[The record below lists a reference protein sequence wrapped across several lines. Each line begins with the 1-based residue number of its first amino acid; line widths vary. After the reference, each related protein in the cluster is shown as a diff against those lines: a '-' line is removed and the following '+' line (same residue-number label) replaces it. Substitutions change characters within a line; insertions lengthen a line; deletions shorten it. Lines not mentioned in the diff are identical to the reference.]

1 MKKCDCGP
9 NYIDVYFSRVSHR
22 GENIAEIA
30 QNTGER
36 SFESWLAS
44 SVHTVLDLSVERGIY
59 FSGIILTDK
68 DKEQQKIM
76 YLNVA
81 NDIPIVVGDI
91 VNWNNQGQLGKWII
105 FKKEEKVNGTYQTF
119 SIVKCNYLMKWID
132 KLGHLQQSWSYFVS
146 SMDSKI
152 KENFRTWNSLIT
164 PQPNKY
170 AEMLIPRREIERAT
184 SFIVEEQS
192 WSVVEYDHTSV
203 PGIMYLSLT
212 EEKVNYIY
220 DDLKENIADTDK
232 RAVYEISQPE
242 ETQSFKIGD
251 IVNPIF
257 TITKNGKPIDLEVI
271 YIPKDKK
278 IIKFVDGK
286 LIAQKAGSTLIVI
299 QLKDFPQIYQSIKI
313 NVCEDEKSSFYA
325 YIKGDSIIRLGR
337 QAEYEF
343 ICNAYVKE
351 GINFSIDDLSLAT
364 VLRSFED
371 TCVVRANANNNLGKV
386 ILKAEYNG
394 ITYTKDI
401 KIVPLWGGKT

>member
-1 MKKCDCGP
+1 MKKCDCSP
-9 NYIDVYFSRVSHR
+9 IYIDVYFSRVTHR

-36 SFESWLAS
+36 SFESWLENS
-44 SVHTVLDLSVERGIY
+44 THSVLDLSVERGIY

-68 DKEQQKIM
+68 DKEQQKVM

-132 KLGHLQQSWSYFVS
+132 KLGHLQQCWSYFVS

-170 AEMLIPRREIERAT
+170 AEMLLPKKDIERAT
-184 SFIVEEQS
+184 SFIVEDES

-220 DDLKENIADTDK
+220 DDLENNIADTDK
-232 RAVYEISQPE
+232 RAIYEISQPE
-242 ETQSFKIGD
+242 EIQNFKIGD
-251 IVNPIF
+251 EVNPIF
-257 TITKNGKPIDLEVI
+257 NITKNGKPIDLETI
-271 YIPKDKK
+271 RIPKDKK
-278 IIKFVDGK
+278 IVKFVNGK
-286 LIAQKAGSTLIVI
+286 LIAQKAGETLIVI
-299 QLKDFPQIYQSIKI
+299 QLKDFPEIYQSIKI
-313 NVCEDEKSSFYA
+313 NVGEEPSFYA
-325 YIKGDSIIRLGR
+325 YIKGDSIIKLGR

-343 ICNAYVKE
+343 ICNAYVKDN
-351 GINFSIDDLSLAT
+351 IHFSINDESLAK
-364 VLRSFED
+364 VLRTFED
-371 TCVVRANANNNLGKV
+371 TCVVRANAENRLGKV
-386 ILKAEYNG
+386 VLSAEYNG
-394 ITYTKDI
+394 ITYSKDI
-401 KIVPLWGGKT
+401 KIVPLW

>member
-1 MKKCDCGP
+1 MKKCDCSP
-9 NYIDVYFSRVSHR
+9 SYIDVYFSRVTHR

-36 SFESWLAS
+36 SFESWLENS
-44 SVHTVLDLSVERGIY
+44 THSVLDLSVERGIY

-68 DKEQQKIM
+68 DKEQQKVM

-132 KLGHLQQSWSYFVS
+132 KLGHLQQCWSYFVS

-170 AEMLIPRREIERAT
+170 AEMLLPKKDIERAT
-184 SFIVEEQS
+184 SFIVEDES

-220 DDLKENIADTDK
+220 DDLENNIADTDK
-232 RAVYEISQPE
+232 RAIYEISQPE
-242 ETQSFKIGD
+242 EIQNFKIGD
-251 IVNPIF
+251 EVNPIF
-257 TITKNGKPIDLEVI
+257 NITKNGKPIDLETI
-271 YIPKDKK
+271 RIPKDKK
-278 IIKFVDGK
+278 IIKFVNGK
-286 LIAQKAGSTLIVI
+286 LIAQKAGETLIVI
-299 QLKDFPQIYQSIKI
+299 QLKDFPEIYQSIKI
-313 NVCEDEKSSFYA
+313 NVGEEPSFYA
-325 YIKGDSIIRLGR
+325 YIKGDSIIKLGR

-343 ICNAYVKE
+343 ICNAYVKDN
-351 GINFSIDDLSLAT
+351 IHFSVNDESLAK
-364 VLRSFED
+364 VLRTFED
-371 TCVVRANANNNLGKV
+371 TCVVRANAENRLGKV
-386 ILKAEYNG
+386 VLSAEYNG
-394 ITYTKDI
+394 ITYSKDI
-401 KIVPLWGGKT
+401 KIVPLW

>member
-1 MKKCDCGP
+1 MKKCDCSP
-9 NYIDVYFSRVSHR
+9 SYIDVYFSRVTHR

-36 SFESWLAS
+36 SFESWLENS
-44 SVHTVLDLSVERGIY
+44 THSVLDLSVERGIY

-68 DKEQQKIM
+68 DKEQQKVM

-132 KLGHLQQSWSYFVS
+132 KLGHLQQCWSYFVS

-170 AEMLIPRREIERAT
+170 AEMLLPKKDIERAT
-184 SFIVEEQS
+184 SFIVEDES

-220 DDLKENIADTDK
+220 DDLENNIADTDK
-232 RAVYEISQPE
+232 RAIYEISQPE
-242 ETQSFKIGD
+242 EIQNFKIGD
-251 IVNPIF
+251 EVNPIF
-257 TITKNGKPIDLEVI
+257 NITKNGKPIDLETI
-271 YIPKDKK
+271 RIPKDKK
-278 IIKFVDGK
+278 IVKFVNGK
-286 LIAQKAGSTLIVI
+286 LIAQKAGETLIVI
-299 QLKDFPQIYQSIKI
+299 QLKDFPEIYQSIKI
-313 NVCEDEKSSFYA
+313 NVGEEPSFYA
-325 YIKGDSIIRLGR
+325 YIKGDSIIKLGR

-343 ICNAYVKE
+343 ICNAYVKDN
-351 GINFSIDDLSLAT
+351 IHFSINDESLAK
-364 VLRSFED
+364 VLRTFED
-371 TCVVRANANNNLGKV
+371 TCVVRANAENRLGKV
-386 ILKAEYNG
+386 ILSAEYNG
-394 ITYTKDI
+394 VIYTKDI
-401 KIVPLWGGKT
+401 KIVPLW

>member
-1 MKKCDCGP
+1 MKKCDCSP
-9 NYIDVYFSRVSHR
+9 SYIDVYFSRVTHR

-36 SFESWLAS
+36 SFESWLENS
-44 SVHTVLDLSVERGIY
+44 THSVLDLSVERGIY

-68 DKEQQKIM
+68 DKEQQKVM

-119 SIVKCNYLMKWID
+119 LIVKCNYLMKWID
-132 KLGHLQQSWSYFVS
+132 KLGHLQQCWSYFVS

-170 AEMLIPRREIERAT
+170 AEMLLPKKDIERAT
-184 SFIVEEQS
+184 SFIVEDES

-220 DDLKENIADTDK
+220 DDLENNIADIDK
-232 RAVYEISQPE
+232 RAIYEISQPE
-242 ETQSFKIGD
+242 EIQNFKIGD
-251 IVNPIF
+251 EVNPIF
-257 TITKNGKPIDLEVI
+257 NITKNGKPIDLETI
-271 YIPKDKK
+271 RIPKDKK
-278 IIKFVDGK
+278 IVKFVNGK
-286 LIAQKAGSTLIVI
+286 LIAQKAGETLIVI
-299 QLKDFPQIYQSIKI
+299 QLKDFPEIYQSIKI
-313 NVCEDEKSSFYA
+313 NVGEEPSFYA
-325 YIKGDSIIRLGR
+325 YIKGDSIIKLGR

-343 ICNAYVKE
+343 ICNAYVKDN
-351 GINFSIDDLSLAT
+351 IHFSINDESLAK
-364 VLRSFED
+364 VLRTFED
-371 TCVVRANANNNLGKV
+371 TCVVRANAENRLGKV
-386 ILKAEYNG
+386 VLSAEYNG
-394 ITYTKDI
+394 ITYSKDI
-401 KIVPLWGGKT
+401 KIVPLW